1 MISSNKTKG
10 FTLVE
15 LLIVIVVIAILAAI
29 SIVAYN
35 GVTQKA
41 RDDERQSN
49 ARNLV
54 NAAASFNA
62 SSEKDEWPEYGD
74 LSSYNTVKIPATV
87 ISATDGTAP
96 SSANKN
102 HYGYELCKD
111 GGVAANKSEA
121 TGVRVKYWKD
131 VDAGTTN
138 VKEITTGKC
147 SA

>member
-1 MISSNKTKG
+1 MVSSKNKVKG

-54 NAAASFNA
+54 NAAASYNSEHDKWPTVAEVGSFNTI
-62 SSEKDEWPEYGD
+62 KVPG
-74 LSSYNTVKIPATV
+74 TV
-87 ISATDGTAP
+87 ISATDASAP
-96 SSANKN
+96 DEDHKN
-102 HYGYELCKD
+102 HYGYEFCKD
-111 GGVAANKSEA
+111 AGTTANQSEA

-131 VDAGTTN
+131 IDAGADH
-138 VKEITTGKC
+138 VKSVTSGKC

>member
-54 NAAASFNA
+54 NAAASYN
-62 SSEKDEWPEYGD
+62 SEKDAWPAHSD
-74 LSSYNTVKIPATV
+74 LLTFETVKLSGAAADTTKV
-87 ISATDGTAP
+87 SATADPNTDHDRY
-96 SSANKN
+96 K
-102 HYGYELCKD
+102 YTVCQD
-111 GGVAANKSEA
+111 GGKPSGVKVEYYKQVAGNNDPAGVKS
-121 TGVRVKYWKD
+121 
-131 VDAGTTN
+131 
-138 VKEITTGKC
+138 ITTGKC
-147 SA
+147 

>member
-54 NAAASFNA
+54 NAAASFN
-62 SSEKDEWPEYGD
+62 SGSDKDEWPAVSD
-74 LSSYNTVKIPATV
+74 LSTYPTIKVPSTV

-96 SSANKN
+96 TAANKN
-102 HYGYELCKD
+102 HYGYEFCKD
-111 GGVAANKSEA
+111 GATTTVKAEA
-121 TGVRVKYWKD
+121 TGVKVKYWKD
-131 VDAGTTN
+131 VDAGSSN

-147 SA
+147 N

>member
-15 LLIVIVVIAILAAI
+15 LLIVIVVIAILDAI

-54 NAAASFNA
+54 NAAASYN
-62 SSEKDEWPEYGD
+62 SEKDKWPTVSEVG
-74 LSSYNTVKIPATV
+74 SFNTIKVPGTV
-87 ISATDGTAP
+87 ISATDASAP
-96 SSANKN
+96 SETNKN
-102 HYGYELCKD
+102 HYGYEFCKD
-111 GGVAANKSEA
+111 GSTTTDQNEA

-131 VDAGTTN
+131 VDYGTDH
-138 VKEITTGKC
+138 VKDFTSGKC
-147 SA
+147 S